1 MMSVSVL
8 EWSSM
13 AKIAMCL
20 SYLEIE
26 RLSDEAEHALLSFSF
41 LWHTNVE
48 FFMSNSRISLGAT
61 VRLSPNYPVADVSP
75 ELQVTGPYLCSKLPQ
90 QRFDLNIP
98 HSDSPVMGHKRPKEH
113 VKCK

>member
-1 MMSVSVL
+1 MMSVSAL

-26 RLSDEAEHALLSFSF
+26 HFSDEAERALFSSF

-48 FFMSNSRISLGAT
+48 LFMSNSRISLGAA
-61 VRLSPNYPVADVSP
+61 VRLSPNCPVVNVSP
-75 ELQVTGPYLCSKLPQ
+75 ELQVTGPYLCSKLTQ
-90 QRFDLNIP
+90 QRFDLDVP
-98 HSDSPVMGHKRPKEH
+98 YSDSPVMGHKCLNVHDWYK
-113 VKCK
+113 